1 MSMDDW
7 GWDEAMTRDMKPA
20 GGVLEA
26 GRHVAQISAAK
37 WERKERVPE
46 KWLAKNPEGWRVVLS
61 LTVHSQGR
69 KYQLF
74 ADVPRHWRWL
84 FEVIC
89 DATGTELPRD
99 ADWSPSVWV
108 GREVEIE
115 TSIWD
120 AQKGP
125 RAQVEKWFRHE
136 GGQLAPPKPASKPA
150 RTQAAKVEKARVE
163 AGLPEDQGDD
173 IPFMWLLPFIVA
185 AAAAGG
191 LA

>member
-1 MSMDDW
+1 MSMDEW
-7 GWDEAMTRDMKPA
+7 GWSDDDQGGQQTSA
-20 GGVLEA
+20 GVLPA
-26 GRHVAQISAAK
+26 GRHVAQITAAK

-46 KWLAKNPEGWRVVLS
+46 KWLDRNPEGWRVAVT
-61 LTVHSQGR
+61 LTVHSQGG
-69 KYQLF
+69 KYVVF
-74 ADVPRHWRWL
+74 ADIPRHWRWL
-84 FEVIC
+84 FEVVC

-108 GREVEIE
+108 GREVEID

-120 AQKGP
+120 AHKGP

-150 RTQAAKVEKARVE
+150 ARTQAAKVEKARVE

-173 IPFMWLLPFIVA
+173 IPF
-185 AAAAGG
+185 
-191 LA
+191 